1 MRAAKVPLNELRRV
15 VIAASVGNI
24 IEWYDFYIF
33 GSLASILAV
42 KFFEKGHPVA
52 AFLSTVAIFSVGFL
66 IRPLGAFFFGWLGD
80 KVGRKYTFIVTLT
93 GMGVATALIGF
104 VPTYQSIGLAAA
116 FILFALRL
124 IQGLCLGGE
133 YGGAITYVAEHI
145 EDEHRGY
152 YTGWLQTSPTL
163 GIVVSL
169 ATIIGIR
176 TYLGVEAFNDWGWR
190 LPFIISL
197 LLVAI
202 AIWIRL
208 SLGETPIFQD
218 MKARGRTTTNPWREA
233 FLSSNFKYV
242 AIASVVVLGQGCVWY
257 SGQFWA
263 LYFLQTVKKLD
274 VLTSSWIVGIA
285 LLIATP
291 TLIFWGWLSD
301 KVGRKPI
308 ILGGMALASLT
319 YYPLYT
325 ALGNYTNPGAVNY
338 PMAILIVVVLVN
350 YVGMTYGPIGAFL
363 AEFFPSRIRYTSVSV
378 PYHIGNGWGGGLVPI
393 VTTSMYLSTG
403 SVGYA
408 LIYPIVVPAVM
419 FLIAIFVMPETRKH
433 SIWEEGAIEA
443 SPQPGV
449 RKTPEAPHGLPVRG
463 LSFGGWRTLL
473 LTAMVTEAM
482 VLRAIGES
490 GLCSLRA
497 VTDDRTADAVTRENQ
512 DASIGLARSLLTV
525 PPPMIGSGF
534 PAGPCCSI
542 WRSTSPTPSFPAPSG
557 SPRRTDSSG
566 SEGMSRSSR
575 EGRRPASRRQ
585 GERANSGRRMCRR
598 SSDGRYGLATGASV
612 RTWRLTDLAR
622 PRPDRRSP
630 RSRPPAAGVPTTTR
644 PPSRRS
650 R

>member
-1 MRAAKVPLNELRRV
+1 MPAPHVAPKELRRV

-33 GSLASILAV
+33 GSLAAILAV
-42 KFFEKGHPVA
+42 KFFQKGNPVA

-66 IRPLGAFFFGWLGD
+66 IRPLGAFVFGWLGD

-116 FILFALRL
+116 FILFGLRL

-176 TYLGVEAFNDWGWR
+176 TYLGEAAFNDWGWR

-208 SLGETPIFQD
+208 SLGETPIFQEI
-218 MKARGRTTTNPWREA
+218 KRKGGLTKNPWREA
-233 FLSSNFKYV
+233 FMSANFKYV
-242 AIASVVVLGQGCVWY
+242 VIASIVVLGPGCVWY

-263 LYFLQTVKKLD
+263 LFFLQKVKNVD
-274 VLTSSWIVGIA
+274 VLASSYIIGFA

-291 TLIFWGWLSD
+291 SLIFWGWLSD
-301 KVGRKPI
+301 KIGRKPI
-308 ILGGMALASLT
+308 ILTGMALASLT
-319 YYPLYT
+319 YYPLYS
-325 ALGNYTNPGAVNY
+325 ALGNYADPKAGINY
-338 PMAILIVVVLVN
+338 TMSILIVVILVN

-393 VTTSMYLSTG
+393 ITTAAYAKAVEAG
-403 SVGYA
+403 SSNPLLWA
-408 LIYPIVVPAVM
+408 LVYPIALPAIM
-419 FLIAIFVMPETRKH
+419 FLLAIFLMPETRKH

-443 SPQPGV
+443 
-449 RKTPEAPHGLPVRG
+449 
-463 LSFGGWRTLL
+463 
-473 LTAMVTEAM
+473 
-482 VLRAIGES
+482 
-490 GLCSLRA
+490 
-497 VTDDRTADAVTRENQ
+497 
-512 DASIGLARSLLTV
+512 ARS
-525 PPPMIGSGF
+525 
-534 PAGPCCSI
+534 
-542 WRSTSPTPSFPAPSG
+542 
-557 SPRRTDSSG
+557 
-566 SEGMSRSSR
+566 
-575 EGRRPASRRQ
+575 
-585 GERANSGRRMCRR
+585 RA
-598 SSDGRYGLATGASV
+598 
-612 RTWRLTDLAR
+612 
-622 PRPDRRSP
+622 
-630 RSRPPAAGVPTTTR
+630 
-644 PPSRRS
+644 
-650 R
+650 